1 MIKQTVIETSESTDK
16 TYDAIIIGSGQAGTP
31 LAFRLAGA
39 GWKIALI
46 EREAV
51 GGTCINRGCTPSKS
65 MVASARVAYQAG
77 RAGEFGIRADSV
89 TADLQSIVS
98 RKNKIVAGFRNHIET
113 NLKNQAN
120 IDLIYGEASFV
131 NKKQVKVELNDG
143 NTRNYSAD
151 HIFINTGARPVLPA
165 ISEKKACLVS
175 FYYGYGAGRI
185 TRASPDNRG
194 RICRIGIWSD
204 V

>member
-77 RAGEFGIRADSV
+77 RAGEFGIRVDSV

-98 RKNKIVAGFRNHIET
+98 RKNKIVDGFRNHIEM

-131 NKKQVKVELNDG
+131 NKKQVKVVLNDG
-143 NTRNYSAD
+143 NTGIIPPIIYLSTQAPGLSFRLS
-151 HIFINTGARPVLPA
+151 VK
-165 ISEKKACLVS
+165 KKACPFSLLPQS
-175 FYYGYGAGRI
+175 
-185 TRASPDNRG
+185 
-194 RICRIGIWSD
+194 WSWKNYLNIS
-204 V
+204 